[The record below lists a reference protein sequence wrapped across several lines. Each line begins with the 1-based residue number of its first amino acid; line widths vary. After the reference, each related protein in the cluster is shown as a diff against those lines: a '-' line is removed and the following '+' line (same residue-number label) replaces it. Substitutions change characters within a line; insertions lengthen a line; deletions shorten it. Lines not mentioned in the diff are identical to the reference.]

1 MNVLRGTFRLSIVV
15 ALVVAACYGISA
27 HIAAHDAAWEDRKH
41 WSTLRCGE
49 RFLGQD
55 MSKYTSPYRPEVIDI
70 GKAGCSNS
78 SYWATFDEIRMALA
92 SADPPRDRYSQVF
105 WPKLYDAFFI
115 PLGAFV
121 VVNWSGCCF

>member
-92 SADPPRDRYSQVF
+92 SADPRAIDIVRSSGPNCMMRFLSP
-105 WPKLYDAFFI
+105 WEPS
-115 PLGAFV
+115 
-121 VVNWSGCCF
+121 WS